1 MRNDDQYLRK
11 TSTFSSLDVLGHGQ
25 TSPLTREQLEEEGEE
40 GERSVLHYSGAP
52 VVTPVLRHEEDIQVG
67 FDHHLPSQL
76 LFS

>member
-1 MRNDDQYLRK
+1 M
-11 TSTFSSLDVLGHGQ
+11 TFSSLDVLSHGQ
-25 TSPLTREQLEEEGEE
+25 ISPLTREQLEEEGEE